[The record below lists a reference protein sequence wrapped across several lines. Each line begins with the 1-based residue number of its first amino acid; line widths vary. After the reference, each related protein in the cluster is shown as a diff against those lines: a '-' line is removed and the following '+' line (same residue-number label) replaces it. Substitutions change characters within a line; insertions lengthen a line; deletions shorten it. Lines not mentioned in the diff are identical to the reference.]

1 MHFNP
6 NEAREIIMKHYM
18 FPENKTL
25 DFEEDNIITTY
36 SQTRSD
42 KLELSVKFENN
53 ILVQAKV

>member
-1 MHFNP
+1 
-6 NEAREIIMKHYM
+6 MKHYM

-53 ILVQAKV
+53 ILVHKKV